1 MGRRGTTTAAV
12 TAIAMLAVAGCTGRT
27 PPPMA
32 QTVTVTVTPKPSPAQ
47 TVAETFTPPPSLYV
61 PDGDYAIVLGDG
73 ATPEDAALTAAF
85 IEFALDPST
94 VPDGLRFA
102 ADGVQ
107 LGIMDRV
114 FTTRDPSELTSRS
127 AWRIGTSEDLLFE
140 RTGPYSA
147 LEPVR
152 SWVTRRDLDDEV
164 PLVTGAFQVNVGA
177 HGGCPYPIDGVPAGL
192 ENARQ
197 VWLVSIGEYV
207 SCAGGWFAVDLFV
220 VDGAVAAVTVELG
233 SP

>member
-1 MGRRGTTTAAV
+1 MGHGGTTTTAL
-12 TAIAMLAVAGCTGRT
+12 TAIAMLALAGCTGPT
-27 PPPMA
+27 PP
-32 QTVTVTVTPKPSPAQ
+32 QTIETVTVTATPRPSPAP
-47 TVAETFTPPPSLYV
+47 TAVETFTPPPNLYV

-73 ATPEDAALTAAF
+73 ATQEDAALVAAF
-85 IEFALDPST
+85 IEFAIDPST
-94 VPDGLRFA
+94 VPDGLTFA

-114 FTTRDPSELTSRS
+114 FATRDPSELTSRS
-127 AWRIGTSEDLLFE
+127 AWRIGTSDDLLFE

-152 SWVTRRDLDDEV
+152 SWVTQRDLDDEV
-164 PLVTGAFQVNVGA
+164 PFVTGAFEVNVGT
-177 HGGCPYPIDGVPAGL
+177 HHGCPYAIDGVPAGMGT
-192 ENARQ
+192 ARQ

-207 SCAGGWFAVDLFV
+207 SCAGGWFAIDLFV